1 MEFRMGVPVMASDG
15 RVGTLEGLIIDPAQG
30 EITGLVVRQGFLLPH
45 DVMIPI
51 ERVVHAG
58 DEAVQVKGTAA
69 EIAEL
74 PGFDQAQFTAPPE
87 EWLPPPS
94 QAAGAGA
101 FYFPVSPYAVG
112 AFMPGSA
119 APEPA
124 PEPVE
129 ELPPSDVDVSP
140 LTEVR
145 CLDGIGGTVDEVITE
160 DDSDRVTHLIVRR
173 GSLLTRDLVVPVAH
187 VREVT
192 DGVVQ
197 LDLTQEQLDAMPE
210 HEREER

>member
-1 MEFRMGVPVMASDG
+1 VVPV
-15 RVGTLEGLIIDPAQG
+15 
-30 EITGLVVRQGFLLPH
+30 
-45 DVMIPI
+45 
-51 ERVVHAG
+51 ERVTHA
-58 DEAVQVKGTAA
+58 DEEGVRVSGTAA

-87 EWLPPPS
+87 EWLPPPG
-94 QAAGAGA
+94 QPAAAEA

-112 AFMPGSA
+112 AFAPGSA

-129 ELPPSDVDVSP
+129 NLAPAAVDVSP
-140 LTEVR
+140 HTEVR
-145 CLDGIGGTVDEVITE
+145 CLDGIGGTVDEAITE
-160 DDSDRVTHLIVRR
+160 GESDRVTHLIVRR
-173 GSLLTRDLVVPVAH
+173 GSLLTRDLVVPVEH

-210 HEREER
+210 HEPEE